1 MKMEKPVIVL
11 DDRAKDV
18 GLAVMLSD
26 LIGQNLEQH
35 RKLKRVLQQRYNGL
49 C

>member
-11 DDRAKDV
+11 DDEAKDI

-26 LIGQNLEQH
+26 LIGQNLEQNPE
-35 RKLKRVLQQRYNGL
+35 KIKDFNS
-49 C
+49 